1 MQWKRVTS
9 VTQPGPALHGF
20 PVNQEGILLGGPGQV
35 GGPFVLTLGALPPW
49 GAPVKPG
56 PRAARGLDDLLP
68 LALMGAS
75 VKCADSERCA
85 VAAVTVAQKV
95 QEGKEPGRPGIPR
108 LRGGSMWM
116 CCPAGCPE
124 QGLSGVTRWGR
135 DVSSGWCEKDL
146 LKDLGF

>member
-1 MQWKRVTS
+1 M
-9 VTQPGPALHGF
+9 
-20 PVNQEGILLGGPGQV
+20 NQEGILLGGPGQV
-35 GGPFVLTLGALPPW
+35 GGPFVLTNGALPPW
-49 GAPVKPG
+49 GAPLKPG

-68 LALMGAS
+68 LALMG
-75 VKCADSERCA
+75 

-95 QEGKEPGRPGIPR
+95 QEGKEPGRPGTPR

-116 CCPAGCPE
+116 CCPAGCQE